1 MPRAAFKQC
10 EVQRLLRAAK
20 AEGYANPGVEVR
32 SGGALVLL
40 TDAPSARADAAGEGG
55 NEWDEVLQPPE

>member
-20 AEGYANPGVEVR
+20 AEGYPHPGVEVR
-32 SGGALVLL
+32 PDGALVLL
-40 TDAPSARADAAGEGG
+40 TDAPSAGADEAAGA
-55 NEWDEVLQPPE
+55 NEWDEVLPE

>member
-20 AEGYANPGVEVR
+20 AEGFAAPAVQKRPDG
-32 SGGALVLL
+32 SLVLL
-40 TDAPSARADAAGEGG
+40 TSPAPAPADDGAAA
-55 NEWDEVLQPPE
+55 NEWDEVLPQP